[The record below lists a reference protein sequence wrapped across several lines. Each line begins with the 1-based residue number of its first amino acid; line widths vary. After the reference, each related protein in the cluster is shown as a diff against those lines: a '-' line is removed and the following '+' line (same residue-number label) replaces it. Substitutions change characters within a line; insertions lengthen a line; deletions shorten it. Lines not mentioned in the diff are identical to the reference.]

1 MMALL
6 LLLEEGLLPLG
17 VLLLLLVVFLRQ
29 MLLIILCVLVRGV
42 VVPRGVGLRESGS
55 GQAEGRSEQEEPD
68 ASRFHGL
75 TCEVGLAESYTLTP
89 SSRTKKIEIPLASPQ
104 FYPTH
109 AR

>member
-1 MMALL
+1 MVT

-17 VLLLLLVVFLRQ
+17 VGLLLLAVLLRQ
-29 MLLIILCVLVRGV
+29 MLLIILCVLVRRV
-42 VVPRGVGLRESGS
+42 VVTRGIGLREPGS
-55 GQAEGRSEQEEPD
+55 GQAEGRSEQEEAD

-75 TCEVGLAESYTLTP
+75 TCEVGLAESYTLTA
-89 SSRTKKIEIPLASPQ
+89 SSSHQKVEIPLASPQ